1 MEKRARHFF
10 FKLPNWLIW
19 RIIVK
24 YNVTTHMGKSQILWG
39 EGFLYGDSF
48 AIYKLKSQKMFLFIV
63 LVAQL
68 LGRSILR
75 L

>member
-1 MEKRARHFF
+1 
-10 FKLPNWLIW
+10 
-19 RIIVK
+19 
-24 YNVTTHMGKSQILWG
+24 MGKSQILWG

-63 LVAQL
+63 LVAQR